1 MNYKIVELQEKT
13 VVGISARTSNS
24 SPEMPFDFKKE
35 FKSLYQPKTVP
46 EIITVPP
53 ITYAAVRGEGDP
65 NEEGG
70 AYKSAIGVLYG
81 ILYTIKMSKRGEHS
95 IDGYFDFV
103 VPPLEGFWDNVDYSH
118 KERFKWISVL
128 RLPDFVTEEVF
139 EWAKEEAA
147 RKKKIDCSSAEMLTI
162 DEGLCVQSMHIG
174 RYDSEPQTVAAMEAF
189 LAENGYA
196 NDFTDKRLHHE
207 IYISDP
213 NKCSEE
219 KRKTIIRHPIVTI

>member
-1 MNYKIVELQEKT
+1 
-13 VVGISARTSNS
+13 
-24 SPEMPFDFKKE
+24 MPFDFKKE
-35 FKSLYQPKTVP
+35 FKAIYQPKATP

-70 AYKSAIGVLYG
+70 AYKKAVSVLYG
-81 ILYTIKMSKRGEHS
+81 ILYTIKMSKRGDHD

-118 KERFKWISVL
+118 KERFRWISVL

-139 EWAKEEAA
+139 DWAKAEAA
-147 RKKKIDCSSAEMLTI
+147 RKKSVDCSAEILTVN
-162 DEGLCVQSMHIG
+162 EGLCVQCMHIG
-174 RYDSEPQTVAAMEAF
+174 SYDDEPRTVAEMDKF
-189 LAENGYA
+189 ISENGYV
-196 NDFTDKRLHHE
+196 NDITNERLHHE

-213 NKCSEE
+213 NKCAPE
-219 KRKTIIRHPIVTI
+219 KRKTVIRHPIKIIK

>member
-1 MNYKIVELQEKT
+1 
-13 VVGISARTSNS
+13 
-24 SPEMPFDFKKE
+24 MPFDFKKE
-35 FKSLYQPKTVP
+35 FKSLYQPKTTP

-70 AYKSAIGVLYG
+70 AYKNALGVLYG
-81 ILYTIKMSKRGEHS
+81 ILYTIKMSKRGERV
-95 IDGYFDFV
+95 IDGYFDFI
-103 VPPLEGFWDNVDYSH
+103 VPPLEGFWENAEYSR
-118 KERFKWISVL
+118 KECFRWVSVL

-139 EWAKEEAA
+139 EWAKAEAA
-147 RKKKIDCSSAEMLTI
+147 RKKKIDCSAAEMLVV

-174 RYDSEPQTVAAMEAF
+174 GYDSEPQTVAAMDAF

-213 NKCSEE
+213 NKCETE
-219 KRKTIIRHPIVTI
+219 KLKTVIRHPIRIG